1 MIVGFYGILGELF
14 SVKPSVA
21 KWLKGLFNMNERV
34 VYFGEWKHGF
44 FSMTPVGATNVG
56 SISIYIDKVTC
67 LLTLVVVLTSIPN
80 SVFLWQLQ
88 GLKTNTPNKLR
99 KGYYI
104 DKTFIDCDST
114 NFYRKVITG
123 DDDIS
128 DQDNEDGIVDA
139 EDDQRDLS
147 NISVCNDE
155 SKNVKI
161 PGVFTKKGKLFGE
174 FNLGSTIVL
183 LFEAPRN
190 FKFSVTPG
198 QKINYGQAL
207 TTQ

>member
-1 MIVGFYGILGELF
+1 M
-14 SVKPSVA
+14 A

-56 SISIYIDKVTC
+56 SISIYIDKVTY
-67 LLTLVVVLTSIPN
+67 LLTLVIVLTNKLKSI
-80 SVFLWQLQ
+80 FLWQPQ
-88 GLKTNTPNKLR
+88 DLKTNTPSKLR
-99 KGYYI
+99 KGYYM

-114 NFYRKVITG
+114 SFYRKVNTS
-123 DDDIS
+123 DDEVS
-128 DQDNEDGIVDA
+128 DQDNEENGIVDA
-139 EDDQRDLS
+139 EEGQRDLS
-147 NISVCNDE
+147 DISVCSDE
-155 SKNVKI
+155 SKDVKI

-183 LFEAPRN
+183 LFEAPKN